1 MSIEYFL
8 NLPAKN
14 QIALVSAGSMLIAV
28 ILDIFLA
35 YRKLER
41 MESLLDLCSLIDNY
55 KRIFGNNLRGRLARL
70 CAVYIAIA
78 LPKWNAKRG
87 VINAKQVADF
97 PRNLK
102 LALHGTALTALF
114 GAIGATVFHFGD
126 QLSL

>member
-1 MSIEYFL
+1 MSIEYVL
-8 NLPAKN
+8 NLPAKD
-14 QIALVSAGSMLIAV
+14 QVVLVSAGSMLTAV

-41 MESLLDLCSLIDNY
+41 MENLLDQCSLTNSY
-55 KRIFGNNLRGRLARL
+55 RRIFGDNLPGRLGRL

-87 VINAKQVADF
+87 VINAKQVKEF

-102 LALHGTALTALF
+102 LALHGTALTGLV
-114 GAIGATVFHFGD
+114 GAVGAMIFHFGN

>member
-8 NLPAKN
+8 SLPARD
-14 QIALVSAGSMLIAV
+14 QIALGSAGLMLIAV

-41 MESLLDLCSLIDNY
+41 MEDLLDLCSLINNY
-55 KRIFGNNLRGRLARL
+55 KRIFGDNLRGRLGRL

-87 VINAKQVADF
+87 VINAKQVEHF
-97 PRNLK
+97 PRKLK
-102 LALHGTALTALF
+102 LVLHATTLTGLA
-114 GAIGATVFHFGD
+114 GAIGATIFHFGD